1 MNNIKSITSTIQK
14 KNKSLKS
21 KIDKNFPKMVNTL
34 LVSGSSLYTYFGSGP
49 SY

>member
-21 KIDKNFPKMVNTL
+21 KIDKNFPKVASTL
-34 LVSGSSLYTYFGSGP
+34 VLNMTVFY
-49 SY
+49 SYLGHSY